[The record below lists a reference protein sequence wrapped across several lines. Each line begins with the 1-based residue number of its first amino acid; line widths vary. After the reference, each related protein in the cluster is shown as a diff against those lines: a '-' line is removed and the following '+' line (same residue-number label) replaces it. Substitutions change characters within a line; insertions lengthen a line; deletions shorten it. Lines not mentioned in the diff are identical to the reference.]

1 MEMNKAEYMLYHL
14 KDLSI
19 HRLYLLNY
27 YIFCILIFFL
37 MVESPFKEYNL
48 KPQGAHFC

>member
-1 MEMNKAEYMLYHL
+1 
-14 KDLSI
+14 
-19 HRLYLLNY
+19 
-27 YIFCILIFFL
+27 